1 MKRLFGLV
9 PNVFFLGLVSMFNDF
24 SSEMVYAV
32 MPVFLTTV
40 LGASPIFV
48 GFIEGFADALASI
61 LKIVGGWF
69 SDRIRRRK
77 RLAVWGYALSTS
89 TRLALSLV
97 TNFWQVFVLR
107 AIDRVGKGL
116 RDAPRDALI
125 AESVEK
131 NEIGKSFGYH
141 RAMDTIG
148 GTLGPLAAVVLLPLL
163 AFNYRNLF
171 IIGFIAGFLAILSF
185 IFVKD
190 VARPNSPQEEPK
202 NNLPRPPLPSGRSTL
217 DILRPSNQARK
228 IIEERKKN
236 RVPFSRA
243 FKLYVF
249 SVFIFGLGVMP
260 VSLMLLKSSALQLPA
275 INIPFTYF
283 IYSLSFVI
291 FAIPFGRLSDKIG
304 QKKVLALGF
313 LSAIIAYIIF
323 AVTNSPYGLLLG
335 FIAFGLYSA
344 MTDGVSRAM
353 ASRLAPI
360 ERQALG
366 QGLLN
371 SALGISALIAGVA
384 GGYLWKFFSPS
395 IAFLYGVILMI
406 IGLIFFVSLNGWK
419 DFEHQASHK

>member
-1 MKRLFGLV
+1 M
-9 PNVFFLGLVSMFNDF
+9 
-24 SSEMVYAV
+24 
-32 MPVFLTTV
+32 
-40 LGASPIFV
+40 
-48 GFIEGFADALASI
+48 
-61 LKIVGGWF
+61 
-69 SDRIRRRK
+69 
-77 RLAVWGYALSTS
+77 
-89 TRLALSLV
+89 
-97 TNFWQVFVLR
+97 
-107 AIDRVGKGL
+107 
-116 RDAPRDALI
+116 
-125 AESVEK
+125 
-131 NEIGKSFGYH
+131 
-141 RAMDTIG
+141 
-148 GTLGPLAAVVLLPLL
+148 
-163 AFNYRNLF
+163 
-171 IIGFIAGFLAILSF
+171 
-185 IFVKD
+185 
-190 VARPNSPQEEPK
+190 
-202 NNLPRPPLPSGRSTL
+202 
-217 DILRPSNQARK
+217 
-228 IIEERKKN
+228 
-236 RVPFSRA
+236 PFSRA

-275 INIPFTYF
+275 VNIPFTYF

-304 QKKVLALGF
+304 QKKVLTLGF

-395 IAFLYGVILMI
+395 IAFLYGVILMA

-419 DFEHQASHK
+419 DFEHQTSHK

>member
-61 LKIVGGWF
+61 LKIAGGWF

-125 AESVEK
+125 AESVDK
-131 NEIGKSFGYH
+131 KEIGKSFGYH

-171 IIGFIAGFLAILSF
+171 IIGFITGFFAIFTF

-190 VARPNSPQEEPK
+190 VSRSASLKKDEEKKKIVVEPSA
-202 NNLPRPPLPSGRSTL
+202 PPSRSTL
-217 DILRPSNQARK
+217 DIVRPPNQAQK
-228 IIEERKKN
+228 LIEERAK
-236 RVPFSRA
+236 
-243 FKLYVF
+243 
-249 SVFIFGLGVMP
+249 
-260 VSLMLLKSSALQLPA
+260 
-275 INIPFTYF
+275 
-283 IYSLSFVI
+283 
-291 FAIPFGRLSDKIG
+291 
-304 QKKVLALGF
+304 
-313 LSAIIAYIIF
+313 
-323 AVTNSPYGLLLG
+323 
-335 FIAFGLYSA
+335 
-344 MTDGVSRAM
+344 
-353 ASRLAPI
+353 
-360 ERQALG
+360 
-366 QGLLN
+366 
-371 SALGISALIAGVA
+371 
-384 GGYLWKFFSPS
+384 
-395 IAFLYGVILMI
+395 
-406 IGLIFFVSLNGWK
+406 
-419 DFEHQASHK
+419 